1 VTRSW
6 NFKEMDFMHMKTNE
20 MGWKENHGIQNICIE
35 DSQKNIIVD
44 QREVQTIWENYSAG
58 LYDQAS

>member
-1 VTRSW
+1 
-6 NFKEMDFMHMKTNE
+6 MDFMHMKTNE

>member
-1 VTRSW
+1 
-6 NFKEMDFMHMKTNE
+6 MKTNE